1 MKLSRLR
8 SVRVSRAA
16 AAWVAALT
24 AAGALEVW
32 LHLQAT
38 ELGYQLSMLHHLN
51 ERLAGERRELEME
64 LATLK
69 TPQSLDA
76 LAKARL
82 GLRPPQQGQIVG
94 LP

>member
-8 SVRVSRAA
+8 SFRVSRAS

-32 LHLQAT
+32 LHLQTT

-51 ERLAGERRELEME
+51 ERLVGERRELEME

-69 TPQSLDA
+69 TPQSLDSM
-76 LAKARL
+76 AKARL
-82 GLRPPQQGQIVG
+82 RLRPPQEGQIVG

>member
-8 SVRVSRAA
+8 SFRVSRAA

-32 LHLQAT
+32 LHLQTT
-38 ELGYQLSMLHHLN
+38 EIGYQLSMLHNLN

-76 LAKARL
+76 IAKARL
-82 GLRPPQQGQIVG
+82 GLRPPREGQIVG

>member
-1 MKLSRLR
+1 MHTREAERGLGP
-8 SVRVSRAA
+8 AA
-16 AAWVAALT
+16 KQVAEHAST
-24 AAGALEVW
+24 
-32 LHLQAT
+32 
-38 ELGYQLSMLHHLN
+38 
-51 ERLAGERRELEME
+51 LARLEME

-82 GLRPPQQGQIVG
+82 GLRPPQEGQIVG